1 VILVMGGTAS
11 GKRTYVRTLG
21 YAEDD
26 FACSPE
32 SGAVVVCDVQNL
44 VHDAGADPV
53 RVAQLIAAEVQVA
66 IFTDIGAGIIP
77 LVPEE
82 RAWRDRAGLLGREL
96 AQRADTVV
104 RMTCGIPQAI
114 KGTLPQA

>member
-1 VILVMGGTAS
+1 MILVTGGRAS

-26 FACSPE
+26 FSCNLK
-32 SGAVVVCDVQNL
+32 SGAVVVCDVQDL
-44 VHDAGADPV
+44 VYDVGTDPTQ
-53 RVAQLIAAEVQVA
+53 VAQRIAAEVQVA

-77 LVPEE
+77 LMPEE
-82 RAWRDRAGLLGREL
+82 RAWRDRAGLLSREL
-96 AQRADTVV
+96 AQRADAVV

-114 KGTLPQA
+114 KGTLPRG